1 MDCKH
6 CGGSGLCRPCQG
18 RGWIS
23 ARPDHQTGP
32 PSDFRPEDTHM
43 GCPVCKGTGA
53 CRHCTQR
60 VMEHAEAEK

>member
-6 CGGSGLCRPCQG
+6 CGGSGLCRPCRG

-23 ARPDHQTGP
+23 ARPDHQTGSL
-32 PSDFRPEDTHM
+32 SDFRPEDMRM

-53 CRHCTQR
+53 CRHCIQR
-60 VMEHAEAEK
+60 VMEHSEAEK